1 MRVARVEIQNLTKT
15 FGGPRA
21 EAIHAV
27 HHLSLVVE
35 HRELLVLVGPSGC
48 GKTTLL
54 RLIAGLETP
63 DEGTISFD
71 GQVVNR
77 VPPKDRDVALV
88 FQNQALYPHMTAGE
102 NLAFSLKLRAVP
114 RAEIAQRVAEVSGL
128 LGVADCLGRRPAE
141 LSGGQRQRIA
151 LGRAVI
157 RRPQLLLLDEPLSN
171 LDGPLRAQMRE
182 EVRRL
187 HARLGAT
194 IVLVTHDQAEALAL
208 GQRLAVMNAGAVQ
221 QVGEPAGVYDRPA
234 NLFVAGFIGS
244 PPMNRF
250 AGVIAQEAG
259 ALFFQ
264 ENGPPPAGTLRLR
277 LPDESAARAQA
288 ILGRPVILGLRP
300 EAFVPP
306 PDGVAAA
313 GEWKLDALVES
324 VEPAG
329 HETHLRLKLGTT
341 SFVARVRAAA
351 APEVGRKIT
360 VCVQARAARFF
371 DAASGEAIL

>member
-1 MRVARVEIQNLTKT
+1 MARVEIQNLTKT
-15 FGGPRA
+15 FHGPCA
-21 EAIHAV
+21 TVIHAV
-27 HHLSLVVE
+27 NHLSLAVE

-77 VPPKDRDVALV
+77 VSPKDRDVALV

-114 RAEIAQRVAEVSGL
+114 RAEIAQRVAEVSSL

-187 HARLGAT
+187 HARRGPT
-194 IVLVTHDQAEALAL
+194 IILVTHDQAEALAL
-208 GQRLAVMNAGAVQ
+208 GQRIAVMNAGAVQ
-221 QVGEPAGVYDRPA
+221 QVGEPATVYERPA

-244 PPMNRF
+244 PPMNLF

-264 ENGPPPAGTLRLR
+264 ENGPSSAGTLRLR

-288 ILGRPVILGLRP
+288 VLGRPVILGLRP
-300 EAFVPP
+300 EAFEPQ
-306 PDGVAAA
+306 PDSVATA
-313 GEWKLDALVES
+313 GEWKLEALVES

-329 HETHLRLKLGTT
+329 HETHLRLRRGGTA
-341 SFVARVRAAA
+341 FVARVRAAA
-351 APEVGRKIT
+351 APGAGRKIM